1 MYFGPSI
8 SVGRRGVSYGD
19 SDAQAFIAA
28 TGLTGT
34 TEVNAVNNLVAN
46 LKSYG
51 LWSKMKAI
59 YPFVSDTYNMFSYT
73 EDFTNGYYGK
83 TSLSV
88 TANTT
93 TAPNGTTTADTVT
106 VTGTSDNLLRAG
118 YGASSFDSNVYQTT
132 SIYVKKG
139 NARWFKIRNIYASD
153 GVGNAW
159 FDLDNGTLGT
169 IGSGQTATI
178 TSVGNGWYRLTL
190 TAYKPTGATNIVD
203 FSVTANNG
211 SNQGNVNDFTYIWG
225 SQVQVSATATTYQ
238 PIATTPANR
247 FVSQFK
253 YNLKDARDLDAAF
266 RLAFNGT
273 WTYSKQGATPN
284 GVNGFANTYLNA
296 TTVFTDKPLG
306 FGVYVNTATT
316 FVNDK
321 HPIGAFSGST
331 NYASIQ
337 INNANAM
344 TFNMFAASAT
354 SMTASPAA
362 TGHMFLTN
370 NGTTVNAYVRTQT
383 ASGSLNGTNRPNQPF
398 SIGGIN
404 VNGTT
409 SQFVNNQFCAGYICD
424 SLNATEAGN
433 LYTTIQTYQT
443 ELSRYVG
450 VPIVS
455 DANAQA
461 FLDAAVITD
470 QTQANAVNTL
480 VTDLK
485 TYGLW
490 TKMKAIYP
498 FVSDTNN
505 LLSYTTDYSNAFW
518 TKTAITLTQNAGTAP
533 DGTNT
538 ANKITETAVSS
549 GHWLKTASTLTAGL
563 TYTVS
568 GYFKAAERQYAVLID
583 DDAGVHTAFFN
594 LSTGTLVS
602 QSGYTSTSITSVGN
616 GWYRCS
622 ATRNAA
628 TVVSNYYWATS
639 SNGSTYNY
647 LGDGTSGIFTWG
659 FQFEQGALTTYQPIA
674 TTPANRFVSQFKY
687 NLKDARDLDAAFRLA
702 FNGTWTYSKQG
713 ATPNGVNAYA
723 DTYSRISADFTAGSV
738 SFSYYS
744 RSNTTAPT
752 TYTTEIGVG
761 NGTPNLAYYELD
773 LKRASGAAQVNMSDG
788 FVNYINYTNADST
801 GYYIGNRN
809 GASVLN
815 LWKNNTKVASNTTAS
830 TFTYLPT
837 NNILIA
843 AAKDGAS
850 AIGNYSNRQTAF
862 ATLGAGLSDTEA
874 INLYTAVNKFQTS
887 LSRNV

>member
-225 SQVQVSATATTYQ
+225 SQVQVSATATDYQ

-284 GVNGFANTYLNA
+284 GVNGYADTFFNPSVNA
-296 TTVFTDKPLG
+296 ITNSNSLG
-306 FGVYVNTATT
+306 MYVNVGNTAFTT
-316 FVNDK
+316 MTDPVNMGCLNTSG
-321 HPIGAFSGST
+321 PIAST
-331 NYASIQ
+331 LVVSQTSYTSRLNSALI
-337 INNANAM
+337 
-344 TFNMFAASAT
+344 SAT
-354 SMTASPAA
+354 ITDSVGMYTSTKQSA
-362 TGHMFLTN
+362 TVTKLFKYG
-370 NGTTVNAYVRTQT
+370 
-383 ASGSLNGTNRPNQPF
+383 SSLNSGNSGGTLPNLKAF
-398 SIGGIN
+398 IGTCN
-404 VNGTT
+404 LNG
-409 SQFVNNQFCAGYICD
+409 SPYSSGYVNNRFAFAHLSDGLTD
-424 SLNATEAGN
+424 TEATN
-433 LYTTIQTYQT
+433 LYT
-443 ELSRYVG
+443 SV
-450 VPIVS
+450 
-455 DANAQA
+455 QA
-461 FLDAAVITD
+461 F
-470 QTQANAVNTL
+470 
-480 VTDLK
+480 
-485 TYGLW
+485 
-490 TKMKAIYP
+490 
-498 FVSDTNN
+498 
-505 LLSYTTDYSNAFW
+505 
-518 TKTAITLTQNAGTAP
+518 
-533 DGTNT
+533 
-538 ANKITETAVSS
+538 
-549 GHWLKTASTLTAGL
+549 
-563 TYTVS
+563 
-568 GYFKAAERQYAVLID
+568 
-583 DDAGVHTAFFN
+583 
-594 LSTGTLVS
+594 
-602 QSGYTSTSITSVGN
+602 
-616 GWYRCS
+616 
-622 ATRNAA
+622 
-628 TVVSNYYWATS
+628 
-639 SNGSTYNY
+639 
-647 LGDGTSGIFTWG
+647 
-659 FQFEQGALTTYQPIA
+659 
-674 TTPANRFVSQFKY
+674 
-687 NLKDARDLDAAFRLA
+687 
-702 FNGTWTYSKQG
+702 
-713 ATPNGVNAYA
+713 
-723 DTYSRISADFTAGSV
+723 
-738 SFSYYS
+738 
-744 RSNTTAPT
+744 
-752 TYTTEIGVG
+752 
-761 NGTPNLAYYELD
+761 
-773 LKRASGAAQVNMSDG
+773 
-788 FVNYINYTNADST
+788 
-801 GYYIGNRN
+801 
-809 GASVLN
+809 
-815 LWKNNTKVASNTTAS
+815 
-830 TFTYLPT
+830 
-837 NNILIA
+837 
-843 AAKDGAS
+843 
-850 AIGNYSNRQTAF
+850 QTAL
-862 ATLGAGLSDTEA
+862 ARQ
-874 INLYTAVNKFQTS
+874 V
-887 LSRNV
+887 